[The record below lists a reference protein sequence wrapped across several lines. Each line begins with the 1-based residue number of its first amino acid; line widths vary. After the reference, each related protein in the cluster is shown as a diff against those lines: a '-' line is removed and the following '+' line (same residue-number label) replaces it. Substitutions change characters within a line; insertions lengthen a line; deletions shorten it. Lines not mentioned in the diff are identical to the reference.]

1 MQSLS
6 VGGQAHIAGFGFQ
19 GGIDVNEMQ
28 TTGKILSTANTWEIM
43 GVKQIEGFNVHH
55 CSAPNDMKFKF
66 CIPFNVQKY
75 ILDCNQPQHPSRYDD
90 TFVTKFVGKWIVLI
104 GNESSP
110 YIFYVKRDLLNIQ
123 LKKNKIKEE
132 HLMQDYELLM
142 CVNLAMTHL
151 NRFIKKENILVGQEL
166 ELPNVVKVL
175 PVW

>member
-1 MQSLS
+1 
-6 VGGQAHIAGFGFQ
+6 
-19 GGIDVNEMQ
+19 
-28 TTGKILSTANTWEIM
+28 
-43 GVKQIEGFNVHH
+43 
-55 CSAPNDMKFKF
+55 
-66 CIPFNVQKY
+66 
-75 ILDCNQPQHPSRYDD
+75 
-90 TFVTKFVGKWIVLI
+90 
-104 GNESSP
+104 
-110 YIFYVKRDLLNIQ
+110 VKRDLLNIQ